1 MRRALIFVPLFVACA
16 AIAATLSDDLLVSTG
31 KQRADAMPIKWDV
44 RDGTHQKLGAVR
56 TAMAL
61 DARRTDIGRD
71 RIISSIYFSCEKD
84 TGKIAIE
91 LANALESAPQGGLR
105 PKEMPRLTCFGL
117 PRDATVAR
125 SVIATNWEANNLG
138 DVLSRDIP
146 LAAMRGCV
154 SIDIFQNVAL
164 PAGAPRESQEVGI
177 EIATYSRDLDAVFSA
192 CGAATAYATPAEKPR
207 VVEKPR
213 VAPTPPAPPVEKPRL
228 AQAAPAPK
236 PAAAPPATT
245 AADADW
251 QRARTISKGNTNVR
265 AAGNLDAPIV
275 KAVPPG
281 YPILVQRGAGDWWA
295 VKPRSGDAF
304 QGFVRRDR
312 FVLE

>member
-1 MRRALIFVPLFVACA
+1 M
-16 AIAATLSDDLLVSTG
+16 S
-31 KQRADAMPIKWDV
+31 
-44 RDGTHQKLGAVR
+44 
-56 TAMAL
+56 L

-71 RIISSIYFSCEKD
+71 RIVSSIYFSCEKD

-117 PRDATVAR
+117 PRDGIVTR

-146 LAAMRGCV
+146 VAAMRGCV

-164 PAGAPRESQEVGI
+164 PAGGPRESQEVGI
-177 EIATYSRDLDAVFSA
+177 EIAPYSRDLDAVFSA
-192 CGAATAYATPAEKPR
+192 CGAATAYATPGEKPPL
-207 VVEKPR
+207 VAQPVDKPR
-213 VAPTPPAPPVEKPRL
+213 VA
-228 AQAAPAPK
+228 QAAAAPK
-236 PAAAPPATT
+236 PAPKAAAPVPKPAIPPPP
-245 AADADW
+245 AAEDAPW

-265 AAGNLDAPIV
+265 ASGNLDAAIV
-275 KAVPPG
+275 TSVPPG
-281 YPILVQRGAGDWWA
+281 YPILVQRSASDWWP
-295 VKPRSGDAF
+295 VKPRSGDAY